1 MALAW
6 SCSSIV
12 GRSRSLGLGV
22 EQDRSNP
29 KVGNGAKLAKLVNFK
44 DLRLETKNV
53 QVRGHQ
59 IQMVNMQ
66 HSTLRREALV
76 GIGASVLTII
86 FPPVE
91 SAEARTVKLEVRKK
105 IQEKLDE
112 LREKAGLK
120 SEKKDEKSST
130 ESKMTPKSPLQ
141 KDKNRQNESLVV
153 ESLVVEAGFS
163 G

>member
-12 GRSRSLGLGV
+12 GSSGFLGLEI
-22 EQDRSNP
+22 EQGCSNP
-29 KVGNGAKLAKLVNFK
+29 QVGNGAKISKLVNFNS
-44 DLRLETKNV
+44 LRLETKSV
-53 QVRGHQ
+53 KVRSHQ
-59 IQMVNMQ
+59 MQMVNMQ
-66 HSTLRREALV
+66 PSTLRREALV
-76 GIGASVLTII
+76 GIGASVLTLIL
-86 FPPVE
+86 PPAE

-120 SEKKDEKSST
+120 SEKKGEKSST

-141 KDKNRQNESLVV
+141 KDKKGQIESLAV
-153 ESLVVEAGFS
+153 
-163 G
+163 